1 MAVRAVLGTMTYG
14 PNGQTK
20 PEQALEQLLMF
31 TGDAASKVAGG
42 PGIQAAGQVLVDTAR
57 GYQGGATE
65 ETIGALLA
73 AHPELR
79 SKMSIAT
86 KAAPPL
92 DRAAIR
98 AKCEASLAALQT
110 DHVDLYYLHQPD
122 VSVDLDETLSTMNAL
137 HKEGKFKEFG
147 LSNYAGW
154 EVVDIWHRCKEK
166 GWVLPTVYQGMYNGI
181 TRDCE
186 KHLFPAL
193 RRVGMRF
200 VRLLSHDDLATVH
213 AFSMD
218 HTDPRRLC
226 IASHDST
233 ATIHSQAACSQG
245 STQAWTTLLWT
256 RAVDSPQ
263 SMPGQ
268 RRTQIQDTEGA
279 TSSRRSLPQSVR
291 ISSFGVFWSD
301 E

>member
-31 TGDAASKVAGG
+31 TGDAASKVTGG
-42 PGIQAAGQVLVDTAR
+42 PGIQQPGQVLVDTAR

-98 AKCEASLAALQT
+98 AKCEASLAALRT
-110 DHVDLYYLHQPD
+110 DHVDLYYLHSPD

-166 GWVLPTVYQGMYNGI
+166 GWVLPTVY
-181 TRDCE
+181 
-186 KHLFPAL
+186 
-193 RRVGMRF
+193 
-200 VRLLSHDDLATVH
+200 
-213 AFSMD
+213 
-218 HTDPRRLC
+218 
-226 IASHDST
+226 
-233 ATIHSQAACSQG
+233 
-245 STQAWTTLLWT
+245 
-256 RAVDSPQ
+256 
-263 SMPGQ
+263 
-268 RRTQIQDTEGA
+268 
-279 TSSRRSLPQSVR
+279 LPQSICVASLSR
-291 ISSFGVFWSD
+291 CVPTTVCITYTMSGAGIKACTTASLATARSTSFRRSAGSACAS
-301 E
+301 